1 MIFAF
6 FRALIQNILHDVTD
20 LFTLQ
25 VTGDIVTFTRPEG
38 QGKTKQFEESLRLDE
53 VSRQTAAILMGSSVM

>member
-1 MIFAF
+1 
-6 FRALIQNILHDVTD
+6 
-20 LFTLQ
+20 

-53 VSRQTAAILMGSSVM
+53 VSIAEVTASIDSSVMF